1 MIDFVLT
8 SIAFGIGIISAFLVF
23 YYLWKDY
30 QKQSKTTN
38 HVDRIENGPDE
49 VHNKGDASNEI
60 PSEKKEMP
68 FLAKKIGDLLRTSSF
83 LVIWVIV
90 QWLIN
95 QIIQLLQPSG
105 SVQLILATS
114 QVIFAIVTLIPILL
128 YYYVDIRI
136 MMINADRMIQ
146 QEAGKG
152 PAPS

>member
-1 MIDFVLT
+1 MIDVVLT
-8 SIAFGIGIISAFLVF
+8 SIAFGIGILSTFLVF
-23 YYLWKDY
+23 YYLWIDG
-30 QKQSKTTN
+30 QKQSSTTN
-38 HVDRIENGPDE
+38 HVDRIENGPDD
-49 VHNKGDASNEI
+49 VHNKGDASHEM

-68 FLAKKIGDLLRTSSF
+68 FFAKKVGNLLRTSSF
-83 LVIWVIV
+83 LVIWVIA

-95 QIIQLLQPSG
+95 QIIQLWPHSG
-105 SVQLILATS
+105 TFQLVLATS
-114 QVIFAIVTLIPILL
+114 QLIFAIVTLIPILL